1 MKPQKSSKNAPAR
14 KKFNETAKIL
24 KKIAPARKKFN
35 ETAKIMKK
43 IAPARK
49 KFDET
54 ARKKFEKTGKSLKND
69 ENQPRGPF
77 GVRSKQRNG
86 HSSSSRPSQKLPF
99 GP

>member
-1 MKPQKSSKNAPAR
+1 MKKHPCEEENLLNYKNLEKNAPAR

-54 ARKKFEKTGKSLKND
+54 VKIFEKTPLRGRKLMKPQKS
-69 ENQPRGPF
+69 
-77 GVRSKQRNG
+77 
-86 HSSSSRPSQKLPF
+86 
-99 GP
+99 